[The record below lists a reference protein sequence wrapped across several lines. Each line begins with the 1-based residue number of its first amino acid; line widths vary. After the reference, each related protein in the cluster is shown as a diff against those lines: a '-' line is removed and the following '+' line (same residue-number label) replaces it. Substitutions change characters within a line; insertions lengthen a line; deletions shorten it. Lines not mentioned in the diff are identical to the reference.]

1 MAQGLREKGIQARV
15 LRIQTPK
22 WGHAICS
29 YLYPPGKNTLWGWD
43 SHWKSNRLRAWSDD
57 PDSIAREWIRVTLSD
72 QPLTAAQFLD

>member
-43 SHWKSNRLRAWSDD
+43 SHWKSNRLRAWADD